1 MTARR
6 LVRRL
11 LVLSLTLAA
20 APMQGSEAL
29 NVEEA
34 RVPAAFQAMG
44 SVLAPAE
51 HYQDLLI
58 DALDRQTPDADRIS
72 AARAAGQDLWRLAR
86 ERVQE
91 SRQLDDRQLYWG
103 RLAAKRRFRERC
115 SNPKIC
121 DPALSA
127 FESASRGLSGLTFQ
141 SHTEVRVVISG
152 FDPFQ
157 LDEDIE
163 QSNPSGVVALRLDDS
178 VLHVDGSS
186 AEIQAVVV
194 PVRYA
199 DFDAGMV
206 EAIFE
211 PLIVS
216 KAIHMLVTISMG
228 RSQFDLERFPGRRRS
243 ATAPDNL
250 NVYSGASSD
259 KPLVPRLGTELLPGP
274 EFVEFSLPARAM
286 QNRDGWYQVND
297 NRTVT
302 SIERGEFQAA
312 SLPELLS
319 QTAVR
324 GGGGGYLSNEIS
336 FRTVRL
342 VRAHDSAIIVGH
354 IHTPSISGYEPEK
367 LREITEQIIRILK
380 AAVATIST

>member
-1 MTARR
+1 MARP
-6 LVRRL
+6 LIPL
-11 LVLSLTLAA
+11 ALSLMLAA
-20 APMQGSEAL
+20 SPMQGSDAL
-29 NVEEA
+29 DLEEA
-34 RVPAAFQAMG
+34 RVPAAFRAMG
-44 SVLAPAE
+44 SALSPAKHHTE
-51 HYQDLLI
+51 LLVES
-58 DALDRQTPDADRIS
+58 LDRATTDADRVS
-72 AARAAGQDLWRLAR
+72 AAQAAGQELWRSAR

-91 SRQLDDRQLYWG
+91 GRQLDDRQLYWG
-103 RLAAKRRFRERC
+103 RLAAKRTFREQCR
-115 SNPKIC
+115 NPKTC

-127 FESASRGLSGLTFQ
+127 FESASRGLAELTFQ
-141 SHTEVRVVISG
+141 KQTEVRIVISG
-152 FDPFQ
+152 FDPFL
-157 LDEDIE
+157 LDEDIR
-163 QSNPSGVVALRLDDS
+163 QSNPSGVAALRLDDS
-178 VLHVDGSS
+178 VLHVEGGS
-186 AEIQAVVV
+186 AEIQAVVM

-259 KPLVPRLGTELLPGP
+259 KPLVPRLGAELLPGP

-286 QNRDGWYQVND
+286 QNREGWYQVND

-312 SLPELLS
+312 SLQELLS

-342 VRAHDSAIIVGH
+342 VRAHDSSIIVGH

-367 LREITEQIIRILK
+367 LREITEQIIRMLK

>member
-1 MTARR
+1 MI
-6 LVRRL
+6 VRRL

-20 APMQGSEAL
+20 APMHGSEAS

-58 DALDRQTPDADRIS
+58 DALDQATPDADRIS

-115 SNPKIC
+115 SDPKVC
-121 DPALSA
+121 APALSA
-127 FESASRGLSGLTFQ
+127 FESASRGLYGLRFQ

-157 LDEDIE
+157 LDGDIE
-163 QSNPSGVVALRLDDS
+163 QSNPSGVAALRLDDS
-178 VLHVDGSS
+178 VLHVDGGS

-259 KPLVPRLGTELLPGP
+259 KPLVPRLGAELLPGP

-286 QNRDGWYQVND
+286 QNREGWYQVND

-302 SIERGEFQAA
+302 SIERGEFQAT
-312 SLPELLS
+312 SLQELFS

-342 VRAHDSAIIVGH
+342 VRAHDSEIIVGH

-367 LREITEQIIRILK
+367 LREITEQIIRMLK